1 MRYGCGALVEK
12 HPPPFLRESMK
23 IYVEWEI
30 RFPGVLIH
38 RLLKDPIKLEYTLR
52 GFHNRND

>member
-1 MRYGCGALVEK
+1 MRYWLWCTGKETWFLRELC
-12 HPPPFLRESMK
+12 FLRESMK

-38 RLLKDPIKLEYTLR
+38 RLLKEPIKLK
-52 GFHNRND
+52 